1 LIFVVFWAL
10 FAVWK
15 LEKLAINY
23 FGKMKKSIQLVPS
36 GITIADNAWGGFYR
50 GGTYLLIGPRK
61 SGRTLLSLQFA
72 MECAK
77 QKEICLYFTNMR
89 PKDLMIQAASIDF
102 DLQHYMNQ
110 NLIIVVKVAPPAE
123 LAEYQNSDELLIE
136 YLKDIVTVVE
146 QYQPSKIVFDELTP
160 FIGFQNLFL
169 LQEIFLETTEKIED
183 SGITSLFVVGEPA
196 VPSSKMI
203 IDSINLSAT
212 GVIHLQKKSDMYDR
226 TKGGTIT
233 ISPNIGHTEG
243 KFKANYFIEAY
254 KGVTTDFQ
262 PIKRKTLTG
271 EKIISFENDK
281 YKSLSEID
289 IPPAD
294 YSLSNFYTIDDFSLI
309 INNQIA
315 FYKST
320 GQTFRLLSI
329 KISSELQR
337 TALLT
342 HNQLQNAIRL
352 AIDKKDKICVI
363 GNKILVLITKDDQKS
378 LTNFVARV
386 KHNLPVIDEDQ
397 LFEIMSGIFIYTVK
411 VNENTVNADD
421 LLNEI
426 ISEEKFNRSSFD

>member
-1 LIFVVFWAL
+1 
-10 FAVWK
+10 
-15 LEKLAINY
+15 
-23 FGKMKKSIQLVPS
+23 MKKSIQLVPS

-77 QKEICLYFTNMR
+77 QKEVCLYFTNMR

-123 LAEYQNSDELLIE
+123 LAEFKNPDELLIE

-160 FIGFQNLFL
+160 FIGFENLSL
-169 LQEIFLETTEKIED
+169 LQDVFLETTEKIED
-183 SGITSLFVVGEPA
+183 NGITSLFVLGEPA
-196 VPSSKMI
+196 ATSSRMI
-203 IDSINLSAT
+203 IDSINLAAT
-212 GVIHLQKKSDMYDR
+212 GIIHLQKQADIYNR

-271 EKIISFENDK
+271 ERVLSIEEEK

-289 IPPAD
+289 IPPIN
-294 YSLSNFYTIDDFSLI
+294 YSLSNFYNIDDFSLI

-315 FYKST
+315 LYKST
-320 GQTFRLLSI
+320 GQTFRLVSI
-329 KISSELQR
+329 KYAEDLDR
-337 TALLT
+337 NTLFTA
-342 HNQLQNAIRL
+342 HHLQNAVRL
-352 AIDKKDKICVI
+352 AVDRKDKICAV
-363 GNKILVLITKDDQKS
+363 GDLILVLMTKDDQKN
-378 LTNFVARV
+378 LTNFISRV
-386 KHNLPVIDEDQ
+386 KHNLPAFDEDQ
-397 LFEIMSGIFIYTVK
+397 LFEIMSKIFIYTIK
-411 VNENTVNADD
+411 VNEQTRSSDD
-421 LLNEI
+421 LLNEL
-426 ISEEKFNRSSFD
+426 ISKGKFKRKSLD

>member
-1 LIFVVFWAL
+1 M
-10 FAVWK
+10 
-15 LEKLAINY
+15 EKQAINY
-23 FGKMKKSIQLVPS
+23 FGNMKKSIQLVPS

-77 QKEICLYFTNMR
+77 QKEVCLYFTNMR

-123 LAEYQNSDELLIE
+123 LAEFKNPDELLIE

-160 FIGFQNLFL
+160 FIGFENLSL
-169 LQEIFLETTEKIED
+169 LQEVFLETTEKIED
-183 SGITSLFVVGEPA
+183 NGITSLFVLGEPA
-196 VPSSKMI
+196 APSSRMI
-203 IDSINLSAT
+203 LDSVNLAAT
-212 GVIHLQKKSDMYDR
+212 GIIHLQKQSDMYDR

-254 KGVTTDFQ
+254 KGVITDFQ

-271 EKIISFENDK
+271 ERIISFDEEK

-289 IPPAD
+289 IPPVN
-294 YSLSNFYTIDDFSLI
+294 YSSSNFYSIDDFSLI

-315 FYKST
+315 LYKST
-320 GQTFRLLSI
+320 GQTFRLLSF
-329 KISSELQR
+329 KYSNDLER
-337 TALLT
+337 TGLLT
-342 HNQLQNAIRL
+342 INQLQNAVRL
-352 AIDKKDKICVI
+352 SIDKKDKICLV
-363 GNKILVLITKDDQKS
+363 GNKILVLITRDDQKS
-378 LTNFVARV
+378 LTNFISRV
-386 KHNLPVIDEDQ
+386 KYNLPVINEDQ
-397 LFEIMSGIFIYTVK
+397 LFDIMSRIFIYSTK
-411 VNENTVNADD
+411 VNEEARNADD
-421 LLNEI
+421 LLNEL
-426 ISEEKFNRSSFD
+426 ISEDKSRRNSFE